1 MCHYFWFNSSFVVNF
16 KLIFLFILFF
26 YLQRLFYKIFVF
38 IARFLN
44 DQISRTLFPNKSKT
58 LFLYSFFLLH
68 RLPRTKDLNII
79 YVTNF
84 SDISA
89 FKLIRKFKQQ
99 SVLLFIALLSAC
111 CMQLFV
117 FYDLEC
123 RFLLVL
129 LKKMCCCCCEMK
141 ILFLTVRCVVN
152 MRNVPYIYHVHTRTH
167 TQKQSD
173 FQTLIILVGELVT
186 QPCANDHRLHS

>member
-1 MCHYFWFNSSFVVNF
+1 MTKFHEHSSRINQKHF
-16 KLIFLFILFF
+16 
-26 YLQRLFYKIFVF
+26 
-38 IARFLN
+38 
-44 DQISRTLFPNKSKT
+44 
-58 LFLYSFFLLH
+58 FLYSFFQLH
-68 RLPRTKDLNII
+68 RLPITKDLNII

-89 FKLIRKFKQQ
+89 FKIIRKFKQQ
-99 SVLLFIALLSAC
+99 SVMLFIALLSAC

-141 ILFLTVRCVVN
+141 ILFLTVQCVVN
-152 MRNVPYIYHVHTRTH
+152 VRNVPHVLYTH
-167 TQKQSD
+167 TY
-173 FQTLIILVGELVT
+173 T
-186 QPCANDHRLHS
+186 HRSSQIFKH